1 MLEAYRRL
9 TEVISSQPDDKET
22 EEHVHQL
29 LISLP
34 SVFFT
39 IDAQKRTPLHHAA
52 SAGKSN
58 ILRAILTVGP
68 ESEVDLQDA
77 EGCTALHLAARN
89 GHEAVVRALLNVGAD
104 VRREE
109 AFGETPLHEA
119 ARNGH
124 AALVKLFID
133 SGAVVDVGNRDSS
146 TALHV
151 AARRGH
157 SDVVEI
163 LLTAGANPATKDKVG
178 DTPLHDAARE
188 GRTDI
193 VDALLNTGLVSVE
206 ARNANGLTPL
216 SVGARHGRDGIV
228 RSLLERGADVDAQS
242 SEFCTPLHQAATE
255 GHDGVARSLIAAGA
269 EVDLQDKDL
278 QSPLHTA
285 VIFEHADVVGSL
297 LCAGATVNLRDTEDC
312 TPLHHAVKNGNRG
325 IVRELL
331 EAGSDPTTLSAG
343 GETALSLARV
353 MGKES
358 VIELFASPQLVP
370 RQNVEANS
378 RPKRARGPSRP
389 NEEGEIM
396 ACKHF
401 MGTFWCPTS
410 ETAFDDLSVWN
421 ILYEPDT
428 EVKLS
433 PRQPPP
439 PPSPPPSPPPV
450 PPREK
455 TGIRHHDHRHHQ
467 HHQHR
472 RKLSHDARRPDD
484 PVKRWIHLPAN
495 NVAWVLDL
503 VQKISAMDGRTEA
516 ECARAMRFVRDTY
529 LEMRYSAPYRKP
541 HFRRAS
547 ATGAAAAVAASTS
560 ASPSLDPAE
569 MFSLVL
575 PVVDVEMDEQTRE
588 RLRSAM
594 TGSRDVAPKREL
606 LRASTAER
614 TRRLSAMPTGLQ
626 HHLFPY
632 LKHLDAMNGLR
643 QSFTKSELHV
653 PRTLDQSYHESLSK
667 EEVRARNESQV
678 LYRYLLRLES
688 LVKAEKQKNDGSIVA
703 GEQKSGQGSGNP
715 FEHRE
720 LLEQHSDKQKRTD
733 GTKEQLMRMAGRQ
746 DVASSVRARV
756 ARERKGIEQ
765 EQRKQVLMVSQLW
778 MWRIDEHNIITCY
791 PERWDDKNAKTLLNE
806 IKHRVLASPGLKSAD
821 TDMMDI
827 AAHVLESAVGFSE
840 EEFHFQFCGPRS
852 YCNVFAGSVAFLS
865 NEAMKRYAAF
875 KSSIRGMR
883 TSKTVLG
890 DLRAEIELL
899 QEIDDVREEVNMIQT
914 VLKEQERVVV
924 EFQGSREP
932 DCTVLEQVRGGL
944 GGFSHPTLDF
954 FDRLGLDADRVRT
967 SREANIEEALS
978 ANEQSKIL
986 FIFTG
991 ATVVFAPLSWIMGVF
1006 EVNISGLPSPITPGT
1021 VVLASIGS
1029 LLATVLVIWLSLQIY
1044 ELVAQGQ
1051 SSAKRRKLDSMLRR
1065 KTEPTETLASEATA
1079 QSQRGD
1085 DSAGP
1090 ASQTAR
1096 SSALRS
1102 EAAASA
1108 VGQGAS
1114 GQRKLRKSLQ
1124 GHDNLRQCNDMV
1136 IAHLYA
1142 YSKQDLVFTI
1152 VTTHAAITRLSQ
1164 RTPLASTIPSLVFAA
1179 KYSRLSRT
1187 APTAEMLSALKDDGF
1202 VVIESMFPPDQIS
1215 SLNADIDTVLTKV
1228 EAGKSANLTAPPL
1241 PGGIDGIVF
1250 GSNTKRLGSLLHR
1263 SPTWRDTMIDSSIL
1277 HDLCTGIFRDTGD
1290 YWLST
1295 AQMIEIGPGSK
1306 AQPLHADAAAW
1317 WPFLSMGDR
1326 WMPEVAVNFL
1336 IAATDTTS
1344 ANGATGVVEGS
1355 HKINYSEA
1363 LADPTFDFWK
1373 FPDDKVKQVELKA
1386 GDCLLLGGRI
1396 VHRGEANRTADER
1409 RRLLSCTITSS
1420 VLTPEEAHPLILDKD
1435 VVRGLPER
1443 VKKFL
1448 GFRGQ
1453 SSISGY
1459 KFWQDHRTDLSKTL
1473 GL

>member
-1 MLEAYRRL
+1 MESQSPMLEAYRRL

-52 SAGKSN
+52 SVGKPN

-68 ESEVDLQDA
+68 ECEVDLQDA

-89 GHEAVVRALLNVGAD
+89 GHEAVARVLLNVGAD

-133 SGAVVDVGNRDSS
+133 TGAVVDVGNRDSS

-157 SDVVEI
+157 SDVVEV
-163 LLTAGANPATKDKVG
+163 LLAAGANPATKDKVG

-188 GRTDI
+188 GRTEI
-193 VDALLNTGLVSVE
+193 VDGLLNTGLVSVE

-450 PPREK
+450 PSRE
-455 TGIRHHDHRHHQ
+455 TSGIRHHDHRHRQHQ
-467 HHQHR
+467 QHR

-547 ATGAAAAVAASTS
+547 ATGAAASVAAPTS

-614 TRRLSAMPTGLQ
+614 ARRLSAMPTGLQ

-643 QSFTKSELHV
+643 RSFTKSELHV

-688 LVKAEKQKNDGSIVA
+688 LVKAEKQKSDGSVVA
-703 GEQKSGQGSGNP
+703 GEQKLGQGSGNP

-865 NEAMKRYAAF
+865 NEAMKRYTAF

-967 SREANIEEALS
+967 SVSVEAVSTCVGTTLTLSRSRLYSISDSARPTSKKPSQQTSNPRFSSSSQARQSSLPPSPGSWAFLRSTYPAYQAQSHQALWSWPALGVSSPPYWSSGCPSRSTNSSPKARAARSAESSTPCFAGRRNQTKPWHLKRQRSHSEAMNLQVKQ
-978 ANEQSKIL
+978 AKRQ
-986 FIFTG
+986 G
-991 ATVVFAPLSWIMGVF
+991 H
-1006 EVNISGLPSPITPGT
+1006 LPSDRRPQRALWVRGHR
-1021 VVLASIGS
+1021 ANANSGKG
-1029 LLATVLVIWLSLQIY
+1029 LS
-1044 ELVAQGQ
+1044 G
-1051 SSAKRRKLDSMLRR
+1051 
-1065 KTEPTETLASEATA
+1065 
-1079 QSQRGD
+1079 
-1085 DSAGP
+1085 SAG
-1090 ASQTAR
+1090 T
-1096 SSALRS
+1096 
-1102 EAAASA
+1102 
-1108 VGQGAS
+1108 
-1114 GQRKLRKSLQ
+1114 
-1124 GHDNLRQCNDMV
+1124 
-1136 IAHLYA
+1136 
-1142 YSKQDLVFTI
+1142 
-1152 VTTHAAITRLSQ
+1152 
-1164 RTPLASTIPSLVFAA
+1164 
-1179 KYSRLSRT
+1179 
-1187 APTAEMLSALKDDGF
+1187 
-1202 VVIESMFPPDQIS
+1202 
-1215 SLNADIDTVLTKV
+1215 
-1228 EAGKSANLTAPPL
+1228 
-1241 PGGIDGIVF
+1241 
-1250 GSNTKRLGSLLHR
+1250 
-1263 SPTWRDTMIDSSIL
+1263 
-1277 HDLCTGIFRDTGD
+1277 
-1290 YWLST
+1290 
-1295 AQMIEIGPGSK
+1295 
-1306 AQPLHADAAAW
+1306 
-1317 WPFLSMGDR
+1317 
-1326 WMPEVAVNFL
+1326 
-1336 IAATDTTS
+1336 
-1344 ANGATGVVEGS
+1344 
-1355 HKINYSEA
+1355 
-1363 LADPTFDFWK
+1363 
-1373 FPDDKVKQVELKA
+1373 
-1386 GDCLLLGGRI
+1386 
-1396 VHRGEANRTADER
+1396 ER
-1409 RRLLSCTITSS
+1409 R
-1420 VLTPEEAHPLILDKD
+1420 
-1435 VVRGLPER
+1435 G
-1443 VKKFL
+1443 
-1448 GFRGQ
+1448 
-1453 SSISGY
+1453 
-1459 KFWQDHRTDLSKTL
+1459 
-1473 GL
+1473 

>member
-1 MLEAYRRL
+1 MESQSPMLE
-9 TEVISSQPDDKET
+9 EVISSQPDDKET

-89 GHEAVVRALLNVGAD
+89 GHEAVARALLNVGAD

-285 VIFEHADVVGSL
+285 VIFEHADV
-297 LCAGATVNLRDTEDC
+297 
-312 TPLHHAVKNGNRG
+312 
-325 IVRELL
+325 
-331 EAGSDPTTLSAG
+331 
-343 GETALSLARV
+343 
-353 MGKES
+353 
-358 VIELFASPQLVP
+358 
-370 RQNVEANS
+370 
-378 RPKRARGPSRP
+378 
-389 NEEGEIM
+389 
-396 ACKHF
+396 
-401 MGTFWCPTS
+401 
-410 ETAFDDLSVWN
+410 
-421 ILYEPDT
+421 
-428 EVKLS
+428 
-433 PRQPPP
+433 
-439 PPSPPPSPPPV
+439 
-450 PPREK
+450 
-455 TGIRHHDHRHHQ
+455 
-467 HHQHR
+467 
-472 RKLSHDARRPDD
+472 
-484 PVKRWIHLPAN
+484 
-495 NVAWVLDL
+495 
-503 VQKISAMDGRTEA
+503 
-516 ECARAMRFVRDTY
+516 
-529 LEMRYSAPYRKP
+529 
-541 HFRRAS
+541 
-547 ATGAAAAVAASTS
+547 
-560 ASPSLDPAE
+560 
-569 MFSLVL
+569 
-575 PVVDVEMDEQTRE
+575 TRE

-594 TGSRDVAPKREL
+594 TGSRDVAPRREL

-632 LKHLDAMNGLR
+632 LKHLDAMNSLR

-991 ATVVFAPLSWIMGVF
+991 ATVVFKV
-1006 EVNISGLPSPITPGT
+1006 
-1021 VVLASIGS
+1021 GS

-1065 KTEPTETLASEATA
+1065 KTQPTETLAPEATA

-1085 DSAGP
+1085 ESAGP

-1114 GQRKLRKSLQ
+1114 GQRKLRKRFIRF
-1124 GHDNLRQCNDMV
+1124 GR
-1136 IAHLYA
+1136 
-1142 YSKQDLVFTI
+1142 
-1152 VTTHAAITRLSQ
+1152 
-1164 RTPLASTIPSLVFAA
+1164 
-1179 KYSRLSRT
+1179 
-1187 APTAEMLSALKDDGF
+1187 DG
-1202 VVIESMFPPDQIS
+1202 
-1215 SLNADIDTVLTKV
+1215 K
-1228 EAGKSANLTAPPL
+1228 
-1241 PGGIDGIVF
+1241 
-1250 GSNTKRLGSLLHR
+1250 KRL
-1263 SPTWRDTMIDSSIL
+1263 DEE
-1277 HDLCTGIFRDTGD
+1277 
-1290 YWLST
+1290 T
-1295 AQMIEIGPGSK
+1295 AI
-1306 AQPLHADAAAW
+1306 
-1317 WPFLSMGDR
+1317 
-1326 WMPEVAVNFL
+1326 
-1336 IAATDTTS
+1336 
-1344 ANGATGVVEGS
+1344 VV
-1355 HKINYSEA
+1355 
-1363 LADPTFDFWK
+1363 
-1373 FPDDKVKQVELKA
+1373 
-1386 GDCLLLGGRI
+1386 
-1396 VHRGEANRTADER
+1396 
-1409 RRLLSCTITSS
+1409 
-1420 VLTPEEAHPLILDKD
+1420 
-1435 VVRGLPER
+1435 
-1443 VKKFL
+1443 
-1448 GFRGQ
+1448 
-1453 SSISGY
+1453 
-1459 KFWQDHRTDLSKTL
+1459 
-1473 GL
+1473 

>member
-29 LISLP
+29 LTSLP

-39 IDAQKRTPLHHAA
+39 TDAQKRTPLHHAA
-52 SAGKSN
+52 SVGKPN
-58 ILRAILTVGP
+58 ILRAILTAGP

-89 GHEAVVRALLNVGAD
+89 GHEAVAHALLNIGAD

-133 SGAVVDVGNRDSS
+133 TGAVVDVGNRDSS

-157 SDVVEI
+157 FAVVEV
-163 LLTAGANPATKDKVG
+163 LLAAGANPATKDKVG

-188 GRTDI
+188 GRTEI
-193 VDALLNTGLVSVE
+193 VEALLNTGLVSVE

-278 QSPLHTA
+278 QSALHAA
-285 VIFEHADVVGSL
+285 VIFEHADVAGSL

-331 EAGSDPTTLSAG
+331 EAGSDPTILSAG

-370 RQNVEANS
+370 RQDVEANS

-389 NEEGEIM
+389 NEDGEIM

-428 EVKLS
+428 EDKLC
-433 PRQPPP
+433 PRQPPA
-439 PPSPPPSPPPV
+439 PPSPPPSPPPA
-450 PPREK
+450 PPRERS
-455 TGIRHHDHRHHQ
+455 GIRHHDHHHHQ
-467 HHQHR
+467 KQQNR
-472 RKLSHDARRPDD
+472 SKTSHVRRPDD
-484 PVKRWIHLPAN
+484 PIKRWIHLPAN

-516 ECARAMRFVRDTY
+516 DCARAMRFVRDTY

-547 ATGAAAAVAASTS
+547 AASSTS
-560 ASPSLDPAE
+560 ASPSLQPTE

-594 TGSRDVAPKREL
+594 AGSRDLAPKREL

-614 TRRLSAMPTGLQ
+614 ARRLSAMPTGLQ

-632 LKHLDAMNGLR
+632 LKHLDAMDGLR

-653 PRTLDQSYHESLSK
+653 PRTLDQSYHESLSR

-678 LYRYLLRLES
+678 LYRYLQRLEQ
-688 LVKAEKQKNDGSIVA
+688 LIKAEKQRSEGVVA

-733 GTKEQLMRMAGRQ
+733 GTKEQLMKMAGRQ

-806 IKHRVLASPGLKSAD
+806 IKHRVLASPDLKSSD

-827 AAHVLESAVGFSE
+827 AAHILESAVGFSE
-840 EEFHFQFCGPRS
+840 EEFHFQFSGPRS

-967 SREANIEEALS
+967 SITTLLDLRQREANIEEALS

-1006 EVNISGLPSPITPGT
+1006 EVNIDGLPSPITPGT

-1044 ELVAQGQ
+1044 ELIAGGQ
-1051 SSAKRRKLDSMLRR
+1051 SSAKRRKIDAMLRR
-1065 KTEPTETLASEATA
+1065 KKQDKETRGIDATV
-1079 QSQRGD
+1079 QSQPGD
-1085 DSAGP
+1085 ESAGP

-1108 VGQGAS
+1108 AGVGGS
-1114 GQRKLRKSLQ
+1114 GQRKLRK
-1124 GHDNLRQCNDMV
+1124 R
-1136 IAHLYA
+1136 
-1142 YSKQDLVFTI
+1142 
-1152 VTTHAAITRLSQ
+1152 
-1164 RTPLASTIPSLVFAA
+1164 
-1179 KYSRLSRT
+1179 
-1187 APTAEMLSALKDDGF
+1187 F
-1202 VVIESMFPPDQIS
+1202 VR
-1215 SLNADIDTVLTKV
+1215 
-1228 EAGKSANLTAPPL
+1228 
-1241 PGGIDGIVF
+1241 F
-1250 GSNTKRLGSLLHR
+1250 GRNGRKRL
-1263 SPTWRDTMIDSSIL
+1263 D
-1277 HDLCTGIFRDTGD
+1277 
-1290 YWLST
+1290 
-1295 AQMIEIGPGSK
+1295 EEK
-1306 AQPLHADAAAW
+1306 A
-1317 WPFLSMGDR
+1317 
-1326 WMPEVAVNFL
+1326 
-1336 IAATDTTS
+1336 
-1344 ANGATGVVEGS
+1344 VV
-1355 HKINYSEA
+1355 
-1363 LADPTFDFWK
+1363 
-1373 FPDDKVKQVELKA
+1373 V
-1386 GDCLLLGGRI
+1386 
-1396 VHRGEANRTADER
+1396 
-1409 RRLLSCTITSS
+1409 
-1420 VLTPEEAHPLILDKD
+1420 
-1435 VVRGLPER
+1435 
-1443 VKKFL
+1443 
-1448 GFRGQ
+1448 
-1453 SSISGY
+1453 
-1459 KFWQDHRTDLSKTL
+1459 
-1473 GL
+1473 

>member
-9 TEVISSQPDDKET
+9 IEVITSQPDDKET

-39 IDAQKRTPLHHAA
+39 TDAQKRTPLHHAA
-52 SAGKSN
+52 SVGKPN

-68 ESEVDLQDA
+68 ESEVDLQDI
-77 EGCTALHLAARN
+77 EGCTSLHLAARN
-89 GHEAVVRALLNVGAD
+89 GHEAVARALLHVGAD

-124 AALVKLFID
+124 EALVKLFID
-133 SGAVVDVGNRDSS
+133 TGAVVDVGNRDSS

-157 SDVVEI
+157 IAVVEV
-163 LLTAGANPATKDKVG
+163 LLAAGANPATKDKVG

-193 VDALLNTGLVSVE
+193 VDALLNTGLVGVE

-216 SVGARHGRDGIV
+216 SVAARHGRDGIV

-269 EVDLQDKDL
+269 EVDLQDKDQ
-278 QSPLHTA
+278 QSALHAA

-297 LCAGATVNLRDTEDC
+297 LCAGATANLRDTEDC

-331 EAGSDPTTLSAG
+331 EAGSDPTILSAG
-343 GETALSLARV
+343 GETAQSLARV

-370 RQNVEANS
+370 RQDVTPNF

-389 NEEGEIM
+389 NEDGEIL

-401 MGTFWCPTS
+401 RGTFWCPTS
-410 ETAFDDLSVWN
+410 ETAFDDLSVWD

-428 EVKLS
+428 EVKLC

-439 PPSPPPSPPPV
+439 PPSPSPSPR
-450 PPREK
+450 PPRERSS
-455 TGIRHHDHRHHQ
+455 IRVHDHH

-472 RKLSHDARRPDD
+472 RKASRARGPDD
-484 PVKRWIHLPAN
+484 PIKRWIHLPAN

-503 VQKISAMDGRTEA
+503 VQKICAMDGRTEA
-516 ECARAMRFVRDTY
+516 ECASAMRFVRDTF
-529 LEMRYSAPYRKP
+529 LEMRFSAPYRKP

-547 ATGAAAAVAASTS
+547 AATNPTPTAAS
-560 ASPSLDPAE
+560 PAMKPTE

-588 RLRSAM
+588 RLRGAM
-594 TGSRDVAPKREL
+594 AGSRDLAPKREL
-606 LRASTAER
+606 LRANTAER
-614 TRRLSAMPTGLQ
+614 HRSLSAMPTGLQ
-626 HHLFPY
+626 HYLFPY
-632 LKHLDAMNGLR
+632 LKHLDAMDELR
-643 QSFTKSELHV
+643 RSFTKSELHV
-653 PRTLDQSYHESLSK
+653 PRTLDQSYHESLSR

-678 LYRYLLRLES
+678 LYRYLQRLEAAM
-688 LVKAEKQKNDGSIVA
+688 KAEKQRSSGTVDGVVVS

-733 GTKEQLMRMAGRQ
+733 GTKEQLMKMAGRQ

-791 PERWDDKNAKTLLNE
+791 PDRWDDKNAKTLLNE
-806 IKHRVLASPGLKSAD
+806 IKHRILAARDLKSAG
-821 TDMMDI
+821 TDMIDI
-827 AAHVLESAVGFSE
+827 AAHILESAVGFSE

-852 YCNVFAGSVAFLS
+852 FCNVFAGSVAFLS

-875 KSSIRGMR
+875 KASIRGMR

-890 DLRAEIELL
+890 DLRSEIELL

-967 SREANIEEALS
+967 SITTLLDLRQREANIEEALS

-1006 EVNISGLPSPITPGT
+1006 EVNIDGLPSPITPGT
-1021 VVLASIGS
+1021 AVLASKVGS
-1029 LLATVLVIWLSLQIY
+1029 LLATVLVIWLSLQVY
-1044 ELVAQGQ
+1044 ELIAQGQ
-1051 SSAKRRKLDSMLRR
+1051 SSAKRRKLDAMLRR
-1065 KTEPTETLASEATA
+1065 KQKNKEISGENSSAAS
-1079 QSQRGD
+1079 QQGD
-1085 DSAGP
+1085 ESAGSP
-1090 ASQTAR
+1090 T
-1096 SSALRS
+1096 
-1102 EAAASA
+1102 
-1108 VGQGAS
+1108 
-1114 GQRKLRKSLQ
+1114 
-1124 GHDNLRQCNDMV
+1124 
-1136 IAHLYA
+1136 
-1142 YSKQDLVFTI
+1142 
-1152 VTTHAAITRLSQ
+1152 
-1164 RTPLASTIPSLVFAA
+1164 VFAA
-1179 KYSRLSRT
+1179 NYSRLSRT
-1187 APTAEMLSALKDDGF
+1187 APTAAILGAFKSDGC
-1202 VVIESMFPPDQIS
+1202 VVIEGMFPPSQIA
-1215 SLNADIDTVLTKV
+1215 SLNADMDTALAKV
-1228 EAGKSANLTAPPL
+1228 PPGKPANTAAAPL
-1241 PGGIDGIVF
+1241 PGGVDGIVF
-1250 GSNTKRLGSLLHR
+1250 GANTKRLGSLLNY
-1263 SPTWRDTMIDSSIL
+1263 SPAWRDEMIDNHVL
-1277 HDLCTGIFRDTGD
+1277 HDVCTGIFRETGD

-1306 AQPLHADAAAW
+1306 AQPLHADGVAW
-1317 WPFLSMGDR
+1317 WPFHSMGDR
-1326 WMPEVAVNFL
+1326 WTPEVAVNFL
-1336 IAATDTTS
+1336 IAATDTTA
-1344 ANGATGVVEGS
+1344 ANGATGIVRGS
-1355 HKINYSEA
+1355 HKINYAEA
-1363 LADPTFDFWK
+1363 LRDPTYSFWQ
-1373 FPDDKVKQVELKA
+1373 FPDEKVEQVELKA

-1396 VHRGEANRTADER
+1396 VHRGEENKTADEY
-1409 RRLLSCTITSS
+1409 RRLLSCTVTSS
-1420 VLTPEEAHPLILDKD
+1420 VLTPEEAHPLVLGKD
-1435 VVRGLPER
+1435 AARELPER

-1453 SSISGY
+1453 NTGLGHNL
-1459 KFWQDHRTDLSKTL
+1459 WQDHRGDLSKTL
-1473 GL
+1473 GF